1 MGLYEFLGAN
11 VCTLALASFVLI
23 SAALNAKRGKGGQDV
38 SGLVATLVLGL
49 LLIAVLG
56 K

>member
-1 MGLYEFLGAN
+1 MELVQFLGAN
-11 VCTLALASFVLI
+11 VGTLAVAAFVLVA
-23 SAALNAKRGKGGQDV
+23 AALNAKRGKGGADV

-49 LLIAVLG
+49 VLIAVLG